1 MLIASKETPSLNMD
15 TNFPDFDSQL
25 VYTISHKVIFTF
37 SFVTYKDFLSEHKTI
52 FKFQD
57 AEEISKEIPSS
68 DAVNI
73 ETQSENCK

>member
-1 MLIASKETPSLNMD
+1 MLIASRETPSLNMD

-52 FKFQD
+52 FKF
-57 AEEISKEIPSS
+57 
-68 DAVNI
+68 
-73 ETQSENCK
+73 